1 MRNRV
6 AVDVQI
12 IGEQPHTWQSLSVLE
27 LTHLDHERQLCH
39 YLPIDRKIR
48 VLTHL
53 DTRDVWNASLRV

>member
-39 YLPIDRKIR
+39 YLPIDRKI
-48 VLTHL
+48 
-53 DTRDVWNASLRV
+53 